1 MVSVTTPFYRHGGS
15 KGLEPP
21 AHAPSVATR
30 PGPATAL
37 AVIAIVDEAMIALK
51 AAEL

>member
-21 AHAPSVATR
+21 ATLRAWPPDPV
-30 PGPATAL
+30 PATAL
-37 AVIAIVDEAMIALK
+37 AVIAIMDEAMIALK